1 MSAPECEYSES
12 RAEPMDRQESVHLT
26 KRDALIDQL
35 EQMTP
40 DPLVAGDWQEVAL
53 LVPVDLEVSARE
65 SQALLRRRGV
75 GSAEALLRMA
85 LAYALCDWSLQMV
98 AAWAYLQGWAVLSA
112 TGLMYRLRGA
122 RRWLGEL
129 VAAVVI
135 TNRSDLASYPV
146 RVRLIDASVIN
157 GPGSKGTDFRLHL
170 SLDLGQGRFDEV
182 EVTDSKGGETLIR
195 HAVQRGDILLVDR
208 GYAHAKGIGRVLA
221 QGAELVVRISLHN
234 MRLYDEGGVKL
245 DLLEWLRSAPDLG
258 PVERQVWIQTP
269 DGTFPVR
276 LMAKRLC
283 QEAAEAAR
291 RRLRRQAS
299 KNGRTPDERSLEL
312 AGFITLMSNLGEPV
326 WTAGQVMA
334 LYRLRWQVEMAFKR
348 LKGVLALDHLRA
360 QDPDL
365 AQSYLLS
372 KLLGALMVDRMSH
385 GPAVSI
391 DWFESLERPV
401 SPWRW
406 LVLWS
411 DALRRAVQGTI
422 RLEDL
427 IGVLPRLQ
435 RYLCDAPRRRKQH
448 YALSRRLMQLL
459 IALTDTSHVH
469 TARADQLLQP
479 TALS

>member
-1 MSAPECEYSES
+1 
-12 RAEPMDRQESVHLT
+12 
-26 KRDALIDQL
+26 
-35 EQMTP
+35 
-40 DPLVAGDWQEVAL
+40 
-53 LVPVDLEVSARE
+53 
-65 SQALLRRRGV
+65 
-75 GSAEALLRMA
+75 
-85 LAYALCDWSLQMV
+85 
-98 AAWAYLQGWAVLSA
+98 
-112 TGLMYRLRGA
+112 
-122 RRWLGEL
+122 
-129 VAAVVI
+129 
-135 TNRSDLASYPV
+135 
-146 RVRLIDASVIN
+146 
-157 GPGSKGTDFRLHL
+157 
-170 SLDLGQGRFDEV
+170 
-182 EVTDSKGGETLIR
+182 
-195 HAVQRGDILLVDR
+195 
-208 GYAHAKGIGRVLA
+208 
-221 QGAELVVRISLHN
+221 
-234 MRLYDEGGVKL
+234 
-245 DLLEWLRSAPDLG
+245 
-258 PVERQVWIQTP
+258 
-269 DGTFPVR
+269 
-276 LMAKRLC
+276 
-283 QEAAEAAR
+283 
-291 RRLRRQAS
+291 
-299 KNGRTPDERSLEL
+299 
-312 AGFITLMSNLGEPV
+312 MSNLGEPV

-391 DWFESLERPV
+391 EWFESLERPV

-406 LVLWS
+406 MVLWS